1 MVCGLLSIGC
11 WGLKAHLIGWIHAIM
26 LGPDYAAMCL
36 YDFSVLAISLYA
48 MQIFMSFAIY
58 PTFEHMI
65 DWVDS
70 RYNARSGFCWLCQEL
85 WLNTFLLPLYIIG
98 RAFITIDYKYSMSD
112 FLNVL

>member
-1 MVCGLLSIGC
+1 MLRVGVAIIYYSLVCSRMVCGLLSIGC

-26 LGPDYAAMCL
+26 LGPDYATMCL

-65 DWVDS
+65 GWIHAIMLGPDFVGCV
-70 RYNARSGFCWLCQEL
+70 RNYGLIHFYC
-85 WLNTFLLPLYIIG
+85 LYI
-98 RAFITIDYKYSMSD
+98 
-112 FLNVL
+112 